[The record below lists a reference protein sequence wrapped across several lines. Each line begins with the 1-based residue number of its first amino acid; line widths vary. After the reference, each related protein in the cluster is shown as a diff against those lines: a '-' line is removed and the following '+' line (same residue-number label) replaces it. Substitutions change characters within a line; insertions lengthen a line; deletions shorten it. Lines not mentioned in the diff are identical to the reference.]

1 MNQFIITVRK
11 KDSNEDYEPSSLR
24 SLMTSIERYLKKKN
38 YGFIIMKHA
47 EFGQARKALQSR
59 QKDLKQ
65 TRKGNKPNASV
76 ALTEE
81 EIKLLYDKELLETP
95 TPKAL
100 LNTIW
105 LNNTIHFG
113 LRGCKQHRDIG
124 VRVTCNYSKLQMDS
138 NWRKS
143 PRC

>member
-1 MNQFIITVRK
+1 
-11 KDSNEDYEPSSLR
+11 
-24 SLMTSIERYLKKKN
+24 
-38 YGFIIMKHA
+38 MKHA